1 MKETIILLGAK
12 PWSMTDEKTG
22 QIREGISLHYVM
34 SDNLKDF
41 VDTQNQMR
49 GYQPVKQS
57 ISMSEQDKLKEVPG
71 IYSGDF
77 SLKSTQGKTI
87 LALNHLEFIGPVK

>member
-12 PWSMTDEKTG
+12 PWSMTDEATKQT
-22 QIREGISLHYVM
+22 REGIALHYVM

-41 VDTQNQMR
+41 VDTQNGMR

-57 ISMSEQDKLKEVPG
+57 ISMNEQDKLVEVPG
-71 IYSGDF
+71 IYEGDF
-77 SLKSTQGKTI
+77 SLKSSQGKTI
-87 LALNHLEFIGPVK
+87 LALNHLEFIGSVG

>member
-22 QIREGISLHYVM
+22 QVREGISLHYVM

-41 VDTQNQMR
+41 VDTQNNMR

-57 ISMSEQDKLKEVPG
+57 ISLSCSDMLIDCFTG
-71 IYSGDF
+71 
-77 SLKSTQGKTI
+77 
-87 LALNHLEFIGPVK
+87 